1 MVITSYQR
9 LLEENQSFAPT
20 YHAGASTDN
29 ERLLICLV
37 VIAERGMEGGLKTP
51 VSRCNAEVEVAA
63 MAEQTG
69 KTRLMTLRLSRQ
81 ALICVT
87 VLL

>member
-1 MVITSYQR
+1 MVIASYQQLR
-9 LLEENQSFAPT
+9 EEEQSFVPT

-29 ERLLICLV
+29 ERLLVCFV
-37 VIAERGMEGGLKTP
+37 VVAERGMEGGLKTP
-51 VSRCNAEVEVAA
+51 VSECNTEVTT

-69 KTRLMTLRLSRQ
+69 KTRLMTLRLRRQ